1 MSSAGNTIERLAA
14 LVGDALAPL
23 AEALGS
29 PRDVLETLEELG
41 FIAPAAPPSLVAL
54 GTAVQEVIDALAD
67 VEEKRRALQDET
79 GTEEQLLAALALL
92 LVRTS
97 VFAAELR
104 QLKAALEA
112 ELPPA
117 FVAATGLPAVIER
130 RLFDDAALVELQ
142 RTLPALVRFTNLLG
156 LTEEIEVEADPA
168 RFQPDFVKRSLR
180 LDRITMLLGD
190 PQELLRD
197 VYGWGTPDLD
207 AERLF
212 DALERVSHGFGVPV
226 EIHYASDALRALVAP
241 AAPEAS
247 EDEPEPML
255 VVPLLE
261 TEEVTFRLAVL
272 PVPKADPA
280 EAQGLG
286 FLLTSSFAAGITVPL
301 TPTLSL
307 TLGGALD
314 LAAGLVAVV
323 RPDGPPTLAADP
335 GGSPVVLTGGRAEV
349 RLDYG
354 SADAVPLLVVP
365 GGSRIEAGEVFAL
378 GGVEVRSGTP
388 DVFVGAG
395 VTDGRFVL
403 SLSEADGFL
412 GKVLPSEGVTF
423 EFDFGVRWSQREGLH
438 FEGSGGLDTTLALDQ
453 RLGPLRLSTLHVGLR
468 VTGEALALET
478 SLTGGVDVGP
488 VKATIERVGV
498 ESDLAFRGGNLGP
511 VDLAL
516 KWKPPTGLGIAI
528 DAGPISGGGFIR
540 FDEPNGRYSGVLQ
553 LEVFAVSVTA
563 IGLLDTKLPDG
574 REGFSFLIIIS
585 VEFTPIQLGFGFTL
599 NGVGG
604 LAGIHRSLNLEA
616 LRAGVYTGS
625 LGHVLFPRDPIANA
639 PQLISDLSR
648 IFPPIE
654 GQHTFG
660 PMAKLGWGTPT
671 LVDISLGIIIELPS
685 PVRIA
690 LLGQIA
696 AFLPTREAGI
706 IEIHVDFVAVIDFGA
721 KLFSLDA
728 TLRDSRIVVWTLT
741 GDMAARVFWGD
752 PPNLAIA
759 LGGFHPAFQPPPGF
773 PVLRRL
779 TLALGAGDDI
789 RITCLSYQAVTSN
802 SLQFGARAELYVDMG
817 VFVRGWIGF
826 DALIIY
832 SPFAFQVDFT
842 AGLEV
847 GIGSIKVAGLTVDGT
862 LSGPTPWRVRGSA
875 TISLFFFDISV
886 DFDEKFGEEQR
897 VELPPADPWPPLRQA
912 LLEPRNW
919 AATLPPGALAVAS
932 LGGPEGTTAVLVDPC
947 GRATWRERV
956 APLDR
961 TLTRFGNASTP
972 APVKFTVDRVTVGA
986 TASAFIAVTDS
997 FAAGQFED
1005 LTDDQKLSRPSFE
1018 PMSAGIEVASA
1029 LVRVGPAVPAEI
1041 VYETRI
1047 IDSELASRP
1056 GPRVKFDRAA
1066 QVALLRSGAAARSP
1080 LLATGLRAFAAE
1092 RKLARDEE
1100 TFVVVSAVDLGA
1112 RADISAPTT
1121 KGAAWQA
1128 LDAYVASRPQER
1140 GTLQVVPV
1148 HELEGA

>member
-54 GTAVQEVIDALAD
+54 GTAVQAVIDALAD
-67 VEEKRRALQDET
+67 VEEKRRALEDET
-79 GTEEQLLAALALL
+79 GTEEQLLAALAVL
-92 LVRTS
+92 LVRIS

-117 FVAATGLPAVIER
+117 FVAATGLPDVIER
-130 RLFDDAALVELQ
+130 RLFDNAAVIELQ

-190 PQELLRD
+190 PEELLRD

-212 DALERVSHGFGVPV
+212 DALERVSHGFVVPV

-241 AAPEAS
+241 GAHEAS

-280 EAQGLG
+280 EAQGLA
-286 FLLTSSFAAGITVPL
+286 FLLTSSFGSDVTVPL

-307 TLGGALD
+307 TIGGALD

-323 RPDGPPTLAADP
+323 RPDRPPTLAGDP

-365 GGSRIEAGEVFAL
+365 GGSRIEAAEVFAL
-378 GGVEVRSGTP
+378 GGAEVRSGTP
-388 DVFVGAG
+388 DVFVGGG

-412 GKVLPSEGVTF
+412 ASVLPEEGVTF
-423 EFDFGVRWSQREGLH
+423 AFDFGVRWSQREGLR
-438 FEGSGGLDTTLALDQ
+438 FEGSGGLDTTLALNVG
-453 RLGPLRLSTLHVGLR
+453 LGPFRLQALHLALR
-468 VTGEALALET
+468 VAEEALALET
-478 SLTGGVDVGP
+478 SLTGGVDIGP
-488 VKATIERVGV
+488 VTASVERIGMIG
-498 ESDLAFRGGNLGP
+498 DLAFRSGNLGP

-516 KWKPPTGLGIAI
+516 RFKPPSGLGIAI
-528 DAGPISGGGFIR
+528 DAGPVSGGGFIR
-540 FDEPNGRYSGVLQ
+540 YDEPNGRYAGVLQ
-553 LEVFAVSVTA
+553 LEVFGVSVSA

-574 REGFSFLIIIS
+574 REGFSFLIVIS

-604 LAGIHRSLNLEA
+604 LAGIHRSIQLEA
-616 LRAGVYTGS
+616 LRAGVYAGS
-625 LGHVLFPRDPIANA
+625 LDHVLFPRDPIANA

-648 IFPPIE
+648 IFPPTQ

-671 LVDISLGIIIELPS
+671 LVHITLGIVIELPS
-685 PVRIA
+685 PLRIA

-696 AFLPTREAGI
+696 AFLPTREADI
-706 IEIHVDFVAVIDFGA
+706 VEIHVDFVAVIDFGA

-728 TLRDSRIVVWTLT
+728 VLRDSRIVVWTLT
-741 GDMAARVFWGD
+741 GDMAARVFWGR
-752 PPNLAIA
+752 PANLAIA

-779 TLALGAGDDI
+779 ALALGAGDDI
-789 RITCLSYQAVTSN
+789 RITCQSYQAVTSN

-832 SPFAFQVDFT
+832 SPFSFQVDFT

-847 GIGSIKVAGLTVDGT
+847 GVGSIKVAGLTVDGT
-862 LSGPTPWRVRGSA
+862 LSGPTPWRVRGEA

-886 DFDEKFGEEQR
+886 DFDEKFGEERR

-919 AATLPPGALAVAS
+919 SATLPPGALAVAS
-932 LGGPEGTTAVLVDPC
+932 LAAAEGTTAVLVDPC
-947 GRATWRERV
+947 GRATWHEHV

-972 APVKFTVDRVTVGA
+972 APVKFTVDRVTVG
-986 TASAFIAVTDS
+986 TTSSSFTAVTDS

-1005 LTDDQKLSRPSFE
+1005 LTDDEKLSRPSFE
-1018 PMSAGIEVASA
+1018 PMNAGVEVASGTA
-1029 LVRVGPAVPAEI
+1029 RLGPSVPAEI

-1047 IDSELASRP
+1047 IDSELESRR
-1056 GPRVKFDRAA
+1056 GPRVTFDYAA
-1066 QVALLRSGAAARSP
+1066 HLALLASSAAARSP
-1080 LLATGLRAFAAE
+1080 LLASGLRAFAAE

-1100 TFVVVSAVDLGA
+1100 TFVVVSTVDLGA

-1128 LDAYVASRPQER
+1128 LEAYVASRPAER

-1148 HELEGA
+1148 HELEDA